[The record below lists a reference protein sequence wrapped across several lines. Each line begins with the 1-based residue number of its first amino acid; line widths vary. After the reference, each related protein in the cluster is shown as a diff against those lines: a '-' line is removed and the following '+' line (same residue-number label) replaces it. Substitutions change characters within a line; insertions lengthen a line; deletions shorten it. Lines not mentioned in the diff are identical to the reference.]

1 MGGGA
6 TGEISKDR
14 RKLWAP
20 MFYVEFGVGFMYV
33 AHHLVESISIKPCCM
48 GPEMEDSGLE
58 KGKVAKQHQQQTKTK
73 KAKPKKC

>member
-58 KGKVAKQHQQQTKTK
+58 KGKEETGLEVEIN
-73 KAKPKKC
+73 